1 MKKISLQISAV
12 ISTVLIAALLIVLAL
27 PNRSTSASTTTTTSS
42 TSTTTLPFNYLSNS
56 TPSGI
61 ESFVGSVRRVSIDG
75 IFLAYR
81 EFGSG
86 TPILLI
92 PDRDQ
97 TMLSFGST
105 LLNLLS
111 ANNKVILVDLP
122 GIGYSSDNIS
132 QPYTVQWVS
141 TIISTFISGSG
152 LSPLQIVG
160 WGLGGQI
167 ALNIAETSPKTV
179 TSLVLADTSP
189 GGPGSTPPTSSDAQV
204 LSNPNS
210 TLLERIAALYPPNS
224 GTAIFS
230 YYGEISKGSPETVLS
245 QTIER
250 QSSAE
255 ASMANDNS
263 ISQKLS
269 SIAVPVLICVGDL
282 DTITPISDSNLI
294 VSGLANATKQVFAG
308 DAHGVPIED
317 PAKFAAAI
325 TTFNH

>member
-1 MKKISLQISAV
+1 MRKISLQIGAAV
-12 ISTVLIAALLIVLAL
+12 LAVLIAALAIVVVL
-27 PNRSTSASTTTTTSS
+27 PNQNISASTTTTTSS
-42 TSTTTLPFNYLSNS
+42 TSTTTLPFNYLGNS
-56 TPSGI
+56 TPSGT
-61 ESFVGSVRRVSIDG
+61 ESFVGSVRRVSING
-75 IFLAYR
+75 IYLAYR

-86 TPILLI
+86 SPILLI

-105 LLNLLS
+105 LLNALS

-122 GIGYSSDNIS
+122 GIGYSSDDTS
-132 QPYTVQWVS
+132 QPYSVQWVS
-141 TIISTFISGSG
+141 TIISDFISGSG

-167 ALNIAETSPKTV
+167 ALSIAETSPTMV

-189 GGPGSTPPTSSDAQV
+189 GGTGSTPPTSSDAQV

-224 GTAIFS
+224 GAEIFS
-230 YYGEISKGSPETVLS
+230 YYGEISKSSPETVLS

-250 QSSAE
+250 QSNAVALM
-255 ASMANDNS
+255 ASDNS
-263 ISQKLS
+263 ILQKLS
-269 SIAVPVLICVGDL
+269 SITIPVLICVGDL

-308 DAHGVPIED
+308 DGHGVPIED
-317 PAKFAAAI
+317 PAKFAEAI
-325 TTFNH
+325 STFNH